1 VLQFNGLEKT
11 YGVGEGVG
19 AAVGAADLNDVKRR
33 EKNFSARTALAASEG
48 WKASQ
53 NTNSWRFLQT
63 FEFGKHKPPI
73 LVSTLQH
80 DVFETLK
87 PAKSLIKNICH
98 VQPEKRS
105 HMISF

>member
-1 VLQFNGLEKT
+1 
-11 YGVGEGVG
+11 
-19 AAVGAADLNDVKRR
+19 VKRR

-87 PAKSLIKNICH
+87 PAKSLIKTFVIYSRKKMPQNFNLTKWGEIF
-98 VQPEKRS
+98 
-105 HMISF
+105 M